1 MRFLRRCLG
10 STETLPLPRGA
21 GIAAAIAFVLA
32 SVAYGTVRGGHVP
45 VVMAELRDFRD
56 SVANLAGFR
65 ITSIALAGQRRLT
78 REDILDTAGIT
89 GRSSLLFL
97 DAAEARA
104 RLKANPW
111 IAEATVLKLYPG
123 RLHIA
128 ITERDAFALWQRD
141 GKVEVIADDGTVVE
155 PYARPAFRQ
164 AAAGRGR
171 RRRDPGQ
178 GFPGAARQVSRDPR
192 PAAMPPS
199 SSPSGAG
206 TSCSRTA
213 STCACRKPSVEQAL
227 DTLVK
232 LDRDN
237 KILEPRHRRDRS
249 APAGPRHRA
258 AVGRG
263 RSGPCGGAQGQEP
276 EEKGR
281 RRMSLRDGL
290 TPKMKPVSPRRS
302 AIVAALD
309 IGTSKIVC
317 LIARLKPQGPQD
329 ALRRRSH
336 GIEILGIGHT
346 EARGMKAG
354 AVINLAE
361 AEQAVRHAV
370 DLAERDASVQLESV
384 VLSVSAGRPASE
396 FYAVNVN
403 VAGSGVTDGDIAR
416 ALAAGCNHSVRAGR
430 VVLHSLPIGYALDG
444 VRGVGEPRGMLAREF
459 GVDMH
464 VVTADVAAARNLM
477 LVVERCHLEVETM
490 VAAPYV
496 AGLSAIADDEADIG
510 AALIDMGAG
519 TTTMAVFS
527 AGRFIHADGFALGGH
542 HVTMDLA
549 RGLNARISDA
559 ERIKTFYGSV
569 LAGGSD
575 ERDMITVPPV
585 GDDDREPP
593 QFVSR
598 ASLVRIIKPRVEEI
612 LEMVRDRLA
621 ASPFASEPRARA
633 ILTGGASQ
641 LTGLP
646 ELAARILNRPVR
658 IGRPLGMAG
667 LPEAAKGPAFA
678 VAAGLLVY
686 PQAAHLEHFEPRRTR
701 HLMTGTGYI
710 ARVGRWLRESF

>member
-1 MRFLRRCLG
+1 M
-10 STETLPLPRGA
+10 
-21 GIAAAIAFVLA
+21 A
-32 SVAYGTVRGGHVP
+32 SVAYGAVRGGHLP
-45 VVMAELRDFRD
+45 VIMAELRDFRD

-78 REDILDTAGIT
+78 REDVLTTAGIT

-97 DAAEARA
+97 DAGEART

-111 IAEATVLKLYPG
+111 IADATVLKLYPG

-128 ITERDAFALWQRD
+128 VTERDAFALWQRD

-155 PYARPAFRQ
+155 PYAGQHFAKLPLVVGIGAETRAKDFLATLDKYPSIRDQLRAAVLVAERRWNVMLKNGIDVQLPADRT
-164 AAAGRGR
+164 
-171 RRRDPGQ
+171 
-178 GFPGAARQVSRDPR
+178 
-192 PAAMPPS
+192 
-199 SSPSGAG
+199 GAG
-206 TSCSRTA
+206 ARHA
-213 STCACRKPSVEQAL
+213 AQARPRQQ
-227 DTLVK
+227 D
-232 LDRDN
+232 
-237 KILEPRHRRDRS
+237 LEPRHRRDRS
-249 APAGPRHRA
+249 APGGSGDRA

-263 RSGPCGGAQGQEP
+263 RGGSPRCAQGQESQ
-276 EEKGR
+276 EKGR
-281 RRMSLRDGL
+281 RRMSLRDGV

-317 LIARLKPQGPQD
+317 LIAQLKPQAPQD
-329 ALRRRSH
+329 ALRHRSH

-354 AVINLAE
+354 AVINMAE

-384 VLSVSAGRPASE
+384 VLSMSCGRPGSE

-403 VAGSGVTDGDIAR
+403 VAGSSVTDGDVAR
-416 ALAAGCNHSVRAGR
+416 ALAAGCDHSVRDGR

-444 VRGVGEPRGMLAREF
+444 VRGVGEPRGMLAREI

-464 VVTADVAAARNLM
+464 VVTADIAAARNLM
-477 LVVERCHLEVETM
+477 LLVERCHLEVETM
-490 VAAPYV
+490 VASPYV
-496 AGLSAIADDEADIG
+496 AGLSTIADDDADIG
-510 AALIDMGAG
+510 AALIDLGAG

-527 AGRFIHADGFALGGH
+527 SGRFTYADGFAMGGN

-569 LAGGSD
+569 LAESD
-575 ERDMITVPPV
+575 ERDMITVPAV
-585 GDDDREPP
+585 NDDDREGPRL
-593 QFVSR
+593 VSR

-621 ASPFASEPRARA
+621 ASPFASEPRAHV
-633 ILTGGASQ
+633 ILTGGGSQ

-646 ELAARILNRPVR
+646 ELAAQILNRPVR
-658 IGRPLGMAG
+658 VGRPLGMAG

-678 VAAGLLVY
+678 VASGLLVY